1 MRVGAVTA
9 ALSVAHGAW
18 NQLSSHIALALV
30 LLSFRALVG
39 RHPELGMSK
48 RFVKFRD
55 DADRKRFRTALADIV
70 ACQHAPR
77 EPLLAHAGAV
87 PQCWA

>member
-9 ALSVAHGAW
+9 ALSVARCAW

-70 ACQHAPR
+70 ACQYAPR